1 MRGNPRAED
10 IFRHTA
16 RATRWAANEA
26 NTNQA
31 CVGGAFAVRDAV
43 RGDRVRARVRGEQS
57 RSRRNE
63 KIGSSASL
71 VWLLDDCARVG
82 VNTMREGG
90 VFNTMHDCV
99 RARGD

>member
-1 MRGNPRAED
+1 M
-10 IFRHTA
+10 
-16 RATRWAANEA
+16 EA
-26 NTNQA
+26 NKNRA
-31 CVGGAFAVRDAV
+31 REGGAFAVRDEM

-57 RSRRNE
+57 QARARRGVTR
-63 KIGSSASL
+63 KLAPARL

-90 VFNTMHDCV
+90 VFNTMHYCV

>member
-31 CVGGAFAVRDAV
+31 CAGGAFAVRDAV

-57 RSRRNE
+57 QVRGVTRKLAPARRSSGFWM
-63 KIGSSASL
+63 I
-71 VWLLDDCARVG
+71 ARAWG
-82 VNTMREGG
+82 
-90 VFNTMHDCV
+90 
-99 RARGD
+99 